1 MQLNTF
7 EALKGTASEVA
18 SAVKD
23 YASTKKAGGQHYASM
38 IYGDMQ
44 TLVNSAKAQAV
55 AVKGHAG
62 QVINS
67 IADQSIGDMAR
78 SARST
83 AASAANHVVNTP
95 VGTLAS
101 EAFMAGAGSR
111 PVLALSDGIES
122 ARGYGKTL
130 LGDIDK
136 FYHNADGSY
145 NRTKVGATAAAGLGI
160 AGIAGYN
167 MNN

>member
-1 MQLNTF
+1 MGSKVWELLN
-7 EALKGTASEVA
+7 GT
-18 SAVKD
+18 
-23 YASTKKAGGQHYASM
+23 G
-38 IYGDMQ
+38 
-44 TLVNSAKAQAV
+44 AQAAKSVTGYCATGKEMVNNFAGAVMHDGQMAINAAKTQAVV
-55 AVKGHAG
+55 AKDHAG
-62 QVINS
+62 QVIDSVAN
-67 IADQSIGDMAR
+67 QSIGEMAR
-78 SARST
+78 SARDT
-83 AASAANHVVNTP
+83 AVNAANHVVNTP

-122 ARGYGKTL
+122 ARDYGKTV
-130 LGDIDK
+130 LGDIDQ

-145 NRTKVGATAAAGLGI
+145 NRTKVGVTAAAGLGI